1 MSITFQT
8 TLNGKNFRGTVN
20 VKEALE
26 ALKGNKLPQI
36 YKKDGTKYSTSYQKR
51 LQNTREYFIIM
62 TIIEER
68 KRQMEQKIIER
79 IIKGRQTK
87 KEHQKE
93 QNIYDFFTIF
103 NDGINDPEINI

>member
-1 MSITFQT
+1 MSMNFET
-8 TLNGKNFRGTVN
+8 TLNNRTFRGTVN
-20 VKEALE
+20 VNEALE
-26 ALKGNKLPQI
+26 ALKGHSWPQI
-36 YKKDGTKYSTSYQKR
+36 YKKDGTKYSPSYQKR

-62 TIIEER
+62 T
-68 KRQMEQKIIER
+68 

-103 NDGINDPEINI
+103 NDGIDDPEINI

>member
-1 MSITFQT
+1 MSLNFET
-8 TLNGKNFRGTVN
+8 TLNGRNYKGTVN
-20 VKEALE
+20 L
-26 ALKGNKLPQI
+26 NDMQI
-36 YKKDGTKYSTSYQKR
+36 YKQDGTKYSPSYQKR

-68 KRQMEQKIIER
+68 KRQMEQKIIEK

-93 QNIYDFFTIF
+93 QNIYDFFTVF
-103 NDGINDPEINI
+103 NDGVDGQNGL

>member
-20 VKEALE
+20 INEALE
-26 ALKGNKLPQI
+26 ALKSSKLPQI
-36 YKKDGTKYSTSYQKR
+36 YKQDGTKYSPQYQKR

-93 QNIYDFFTIF
+93 QNIYDFFNVF
-103 NDGINDPEINI
+103 NEREN

>member
-1 MSITFQT
+1 MSTTFQT
-8 TLNGKNFRGTVN
+8 TLNGRNYKGTVN
-20 VKEALE
+20 
-26 ALKGNKLPQI
+26 LKDMQI
-36 YKKDGTKYSTSYQKR
+36 YKQNGTKYSPSYQKR

-68 KRQMEQKIIER
+68 KRQMEQRIIER

-93 QNIYDFFTIF
+93 QNIYDFFNIF
-103 NDGINDPEINI
+103 NDGVENPETNI

>member
-1 MSITFQT
+1 MNFET
-8 TLNGKNFRGTVN
+8 TLNNRTFRGTVN

-26 ALKGNKLPQI
+26 ALKGHSWPQI
-36 YKKDGTKYSTSYQKR
+36 YKKDGTKYSPSYQKR

-62 TIIEER
+62 T
-68 KRQMEQKIIER
+68 

-103 NDGINDPEINI
+103 NDGIDDPEINI